1 MDSFEHCHEI
11 NELILAGNEGDARNK
26 LIKLLDFFE
35 ESGEKYTPL
44 VNSLIR
50 QLGLYP
56 YLDVESA
63 SWQDK
68 YVFEAFKVD
77 VGGGS
82 RLTLHREQSYLLNSL
97 LDGKDIAVSA
107 PTSFGKSFVIDSF
120 ISIKKPSNVM
130 IIVPTIAL
138 TDETRRRINR
148 KFGSEY
154 KIITTGEQG
163 LSARNIFIF
172 PQERAIGY
180 VDKIEELDVLVID
193 EFYKASPAFDKER
206 SPALLRAILKLG
218 KKARQRYFL
227 APNISDLRGS
237 IFTEGMDFYSLDFNT
252 VFLEKF
258 ELYKKIGG
266 DGIKK
271 SIELISIL
279 REAKGKTLIYAGTY
293 TNIDKVSTLI
303 IGHFRSGEN
312 RILLSFSKW
321 LAENYDPAWTL
332 TSLVTRGV
340 GIHNGQLHRSLSQI
354 QIKLFEDEAALKT
367 IISTSS
373 IIEGVNT
380 SAENVVLWSNLSG
393 QGRAKIKDFSYRN
406 IIGRG
411 GRMFKHFIG
420 KIYILEPPPES
431 TSAMLELSVPDDL
444 VGDAEMENY
453 SDALSPEQI
462 AKIISYKEE
471 MGGILGE
478 EVFRSLQRDGV
489 FQSSNSYLVMDIA
502 KDLKLN
508 SSSWNGLGFL
518 NSANPENWDRLL
530 YRVLKLQPGAW
541 GIEHTRF
548 VGFVKILSGNWSLSI
563 PELLSRLEVLDIG
576 VDKFFDLE
584 RKVTFKLASLLGDV
598 NTIQKEIFGDAAVD
612 VSPFV
617 SKVSHAFLPKVVYQL
632 EEYGL
637 PRMISKKINSAQLI
651 DFENDGL
658 DIYGAIK
665 ELQFIGFEGLCK
677 EVPLLGYFDKY
688 ILKYFFDGISIGGD
702 LT

>member
-11 NELILAGNEGDARNK
+11 NELILAGNEGGARNK

-154 KIITTGEQG
+154 KIITTGEQD

-354 QIKLFEDEAALKT
+354 QIKLFEDDAALKT

-489 FQSSNSYLVMDIA
+489 LQSSNSYLVMDIA

-677 EVPLLGYFDKY
+677 EVPLLG
-688 ILKYFFDGISIGGD
+688 
-702 LT
+702 